1 MSKQTFLVLL
11 VVGALLA
18 ACTIPVPIVNNLVG
32 SGRTTTQTYDF
43 SDFDGLVIANAF
55 EAEIVMS
62 DSYSVEVT
70 VDDNLLEHLR
80 VEQKGKT
87 VTIALEPNLAFSN
100 TRQQAR
106 ITLPRLVSL
115 DASGAS
121 RVDVSGFKTPDDVRV
136 TVSGASTARGDM
148 ETGDLTA
155 DVSGASTLSLTGS
168 GGDLNVEATGA
179 STADLSDFTVTN
191 ATVEAS
197 GASRVLVNA
206 SGTLNANA
214 SGASSVRYAGDPTL
228 GRIDESGASS
238 ITAQ

>member
-1 MSKQTFLVLL
+1 MSKRMLFVFLI
-11 VVGALLA
+11 VGALLA
-18 ACTIPVPIVNNLVG
+18 ACTIPVPVVNTLVG

-43 SDFDGLVIANAF
+43 SDFDSLIIANAF
-55 EAEIVMS
+55 EAAVVMS

-70 VDDNLLEHLR
+70 VDDNVVEHLR
-80 VEQKGKT
+80 VEQKGRT
-87 VTIALEPNLAFSN
+87 VTVSLDDNFFVRN
-100 TRQQAR
+100 TTQRAT
-106 ITLPRLVSL
+106 ITLPKLVSL
-115 DASGAS
+115 EASGAS
-121 RVDVSGFKTPDDVRV
+121 RVDVSGFKTSDDVRV
-136 TVSGASTARGDM
+136 TVSGASTTRGDM

-179 STADLSDFTVTN
+179 STADLSDFTVAN

-197 GASRVLVNA
+197 GASRALVNA